1 MSLTPSLLSEATS
14 SGPNGQLR
22 GTWNAFTNTPTLP
35 SVPTSANYNIGDYYR
50 ITDPGTQFGID
61 WGAHDAIVVV
71 EGVGGA
77 LAWDQD
83 TNVEIP
89 VRIIDG
95 GTGANNAG
103 SARNNLGL
111 GNLSTLNTLASTGLS
126 DVSPIT
132 PADNAVLIYGS
143 GVGEYEPAV
152 LDSKLLADI
161 STTNPTNGQVL
172 QYDSTSAQY
181 EPSNLAT
188 HGDVSG
194 PASSTDN
201 NIALFD
207 GSTGK
212 LLKDASLSGSDV
224 GAAVLQTNVNTSA
237 ISTNTAA
244 IATKISASSTDTLTN
259 KTIDAANNSVS
270 NIVNGNVKSDA
281 AIDATKIHDGT
292 VTNAEFGY
300 LGSVTSDIQNQIDA
314 KGVGSVTSVAAGN
327 GLSGGTITGSGT
339 IALDTA
345 TQASLTAVATNTA
358 DIATNAA
365 DIATNTADIATNAA
379 NIATNTAD
387 IAANTGAIS
396 NLASTKAPLSNPTL
410 TGTTTVDDL
419 ECTTSFKLEANPA
432 AGYVLKSDV
441 NGNGT
446 WQAEASSLSL
456 GYKVV
461 RSTGGD
467 YATVYEAVQA
477 GEQYIYV
484 DGSVSA
490 VTETNDIVSSGQS
503 TVTSDVFIRILGT
516 WKPKRLM
523 ASTSN
528 KISIQ
533 AANGKYSGTI
543 AMQVP
548 SSASN
553 AEFFGRSTSTG
564 TETNT
569 TSLKGLII
577 DNTVMTA
584 DNYGA
589 FKPTGS
595 FEVEDLKVLLPNFS
609 GNSLSWALNSINTP
623 SKSNNVV
630 EIVGGGSSCAKII
643 EGGDELKIDTLE
655 ISGEVIKNQ
664 TVTNVKTGSAA
675 IWSDPSNYPKISID
689 KISWNL
695 SNLTA
700 TDSIDLVAAG
710 NIKNIDAPS
719 NQTNSVTAKLNIF
732 SAQDNSVMEN
742 IDFNNGAF
750 IQLANGTRNI
760 FNNCRNL
767 ANIEPDYT
775 PVATDCLNWNFSK
788 CTFTG
793 LNFSKIVSHTPKAS
807 FNDCNFAYGFE
818 VAGSGFLQPYLS
830 NCETGTIETT
840 INASASTG
848 DTSIVVSDA
857 SQFKVGD
864 KLSIKS
870 AGAPLSNYETVTVS
884 AINVDTITLQSG
896 TIYNL
901 AVGDLVGIA
910 GDIKF
915 DYSTPSLKSFATVK
929 NCTIQGVIYA
939 NDYSYIRVDGCNAN
953 QAEFNSPF
961 QSGID
966 LVNGSPGPQIIVNN
980 IVRGYIDPSSDF
992 DTVNANNIVY

>member
-1 MSLTPSLLSEATS
+1 MSLIPSLLSPAALA
-14 SGPNGQLR
+14 NGQLK
-22 GTWNAFTNTPTLP
+22 GTWDASTNTPTLSNP
-35 SVPTSANYNIGDYYR
+35 PTSALYNIGDYYR
-50 ITDPGTQFGID
+50 VTAGGTQFGFNFGI
-61 WGAHDAIVVV
+61 HDAIVVV

-83 TNVEIP
+83 TNIETP
-89 VRIIDG
+89 VRIADG
-95 GTGANNAG
+95 GTGADNAG
-103 SARNNLGL
+103 TARSNLGL
-111 GNLSTLNTLASTGLS
+111 GNLATQNSLSISDLS
-126 DVSPIT
+126 DVAVGT
-132 PADNAVLIYGS
+132 PSNDDIIIYTAP
-143 GVGEYEPAV
+143 VGEFEFAA
-152 LDSKLLADI
+152 LNTKLLQDV
-161 STTNPTNGQVL
+161 STANPSNGQVL
-172 QYDSTSAQY
+172 QYDSTSSQF
-181 EPSNLAT
+181 EPASLPT
-188 HGDVSG
+188 HGDVYG
-194 PASSTDN
+194 PAASVDS

-207 GSTGK
+207 GTTGK

-237 ISTNTAA
+237 ISTNAAA

-259 KTIDAANNSVS
+259 KTIDAASNSVS

-339 IALDTA
+339 IALDAA
-345 TQASLTAVATNTA
+345 TQASLTAVATNTT
-358 DIATNAA
+358 DIATNA
-365 DIATNTADIATNAA
+365 
-379 NIATNTAD
+379 
-387 IAANTGAIS
+387 GAIANLYTSKVSANNS
-396 NLASTKAPLSNPTL
+396 NL
-410 TGTTTVDDL
+410 TGTTTVQNL
-419 ECTTSFKLEANPA
+419 ECVNSFKFEKNPV
-432 AGYVLKSDV
+432 AGGVLTSDV
-441 NGNGT
+441 NGNAT
-446 WQAEASSLSL
+446 WQAESSLIDL

-461 RSTGGD
+461 RATGGD
-467 YATVYEAVQA
+467 YATVYAAVQA

-484 DGSVSA
+484 DGSVAA
-490 VTETNDIVSSGQS
+490 VTETNDIVSSGQT

-528 KISIQ
+528 KISIE
-533 AANGKYSGTI
+533 AAHGLYSGKI
-543 AMQVP
+543 EMQVP
-548 SSASN
+548 STALE

-569 TSLKGLII
+569 TSLKGLVI
-577 DNTVMTA
+577 DNTLMTA
-584 DNYGA
+584 NNYGV

-595 FEVEDLKVLLPNFS
+595 FVTQNLIVLLPNFS
-609 GNSLSWALNSINTP
+609 GNGLSWALNAINTP
-623 SKSNNVV
+623 SESRGVLN
-630 EIVGGGSSCAKII
+630 IVGGGSSCAKII

-664 TVTNVKTGSAA
+664 TVANVKTGSAA
-675 IWSDPSNYPKISID
+675 IWSDPANYPHITID

-695 SNLTA
+695 SNLAT
-700 TDSIDLVAAG
+700 TDSIDLVAGG
-710 NIKNIDAPS
+710 NIRNIDAPT
-719 NQTNSVTAKLNIF
+719 NQTNSVAAKLNIF
-732 SAQDNSVMEN
+732 NARDNSIMEN

-750 IQLANGTRNI
+750 TQLANGSRNI
-760 FNNCRNL
+760 FDNCRNL

-775 PVATDCLNWNFSK
+775 PVTTDCLDWNFTK

-818 VAGSGFLQPYLS
+818 VLGSGFLQPYLS
-830 NCETGTIETT
+830 NCETGNIETT

-848 DTSIVVSDA
+848 DTSIVVVDA

-870 AGAPLSNYETVTVS
+870 AGTPLSNYETVTVS
-884 AINVDTITLQSG
+884 AINVNTITLQSG

-966 LVNGSPGPQIIVNN
+966 LVSGSPGPQIVVNN

-992 DTVNANNIVY
+992 DTVNTNNIVY